1 MADWKDTASML
12 LIQVVINKAKKM
24 TKAKMHTKSTIVFDT
39 LQCPNYTLITAS
51 LVPSDKEFFPADA
64 ARCSG
69 EGLKCL
75 LRKESTHL

>member
-24 TKAKMHTKSTIVFDT
+24 TKAKMHTKSTFDT
-39 LQCPNYTLITAS
+39 LQCPNYTIITAS